1 MKTQMVTKQD
11 TGTLINII
19 TELENMKDI
28 YLVYEKRQMGKSNQQ
43 KVLNIMNDLEFLR
56 NLTSKLDTNVENKQ
70 KIEDTMSQTSEQI
83 LEQYEKANKTNKKIN
98 MMMLGTMALTILGG
112 VFVSL

>member
-56 NLTSKLDTNVENKQ
+56 NLTSKLDTNGENKQ

-98 MMMLGTMALTILGG
+98 MMMLGRMALTILGV